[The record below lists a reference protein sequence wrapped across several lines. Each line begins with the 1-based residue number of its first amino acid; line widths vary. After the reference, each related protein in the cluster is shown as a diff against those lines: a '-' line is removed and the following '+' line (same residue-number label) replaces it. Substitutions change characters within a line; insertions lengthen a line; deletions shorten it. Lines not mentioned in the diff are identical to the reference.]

1 MSRYRI
7 TRRADRDLE
16 AIWRRVAHD
25 NGVEVA
31 DRIERELH
39 DAMAVIAAHPHA
51 GHTRADVRNPQY
63 RFWSVYSFVIA
74 YRANANPVTV
84 SRVVHGGRDFK
95 KLFG

>member
-1 MSRYRI
+1 MSRYHI
-7 TRRADRDLE
+7 TRRADRDID
-16 AIWRRVAHD
+16 AIWRRIAVD

-31 DRIERELH
+31 DRIERDLH
-39 DAMAVIAAHPHA
+39 EAMGMLAEHPRA
-51 GHTRADVRNPQY
+51 GHIRADVTNPRY

-74 YRANANPVTV
+74 YRFDANPLTV